1 MKIYYINNCF
11 KWDPATEEWLEYYIH
26 YHRLSDLVF
35 SHNKTIKGEK
45 CRIYIYD
52 DGYILFPEHPEFDV
66 PNIIMLSGGCP
77 NSQILERKR
86 EYKLLGLDVKIGKL
100 SFLDKIK
107 KIIKEIGH
115 EISSN
120 M

>member
-1 MKIYYINNCF
+1 VKIYYINNCF
-11 KWDPATEEWLEYYIH
+11 KWDAVTEEWLEYYIH
-26 YHRLSDLVF
+26 YYNLSDLVF
-35 SHNKTIKGEK
+35 SHSKTIKNEK
-45 CRIYIYD
+45 CRIYTYKD
-52 DGYILFPEHPEFDV
+52 SYILFPERPEFEV
-66 PNIIMLSGGCP
+66 PGIVVDNTSYP
-77 NSQILERKR
+77 NNQVLERKR

-100 SFLDKIK
+100 SFLDKIR